1 MTIAIE
7 NGKRNQRARWP
18 TPDEL
23 LCLAA
28 SPVFAVMA
36 LHATKAEMADPICA
50 AMKGPLPLDG
60 MTFMYLLM
68 CLFHLPPW
76 MKLRSAS
83 HAQSPNPQ
91 SKETDQ

>member
-36 LHATKAEMADPICA
+36 LHATKAEMGNQIPTYVKRAEGSNQRHVTRAHAYACA
-50 AMKGPLPLDG
+50 
-60 MTFMYLLM
+60 
-68 CLFHLPPW
+68 
-76 MKLRSAS
+76 
-83 HAQSPNPQ
+83 
-91 SKETDQ
+91 